1 MLLQMNVTA
10 ANHLRDVPELTSSIR
25 YEVLPDA
32 DRDELT
38 GAWKAWMEE
47 AGEELVATPCW

>member
-1 MLLQMNVTA
+1 MNVTA